1 MLVGGCFFVCTGLF
15 FFGIGYFLG
24 VYEVLDFVSKA
35 GAVVGVMAILLV
47 EVTVKV
53 QIKVVWHR
61 VWKWSGFQGI

>member
-1 MLVGGCFFVCTGLF
+1 MCTGLF